1 MMGGFGPPFTQW
13 GMGGG
18 TQCAPYTPV
27 WGMNTYS
34 LEPRAQY
41 LALRNAADGR
51 KAHCAYCRRRAT
63 WDDGKNCPG
72 CGATDVVLK

>member
-1 MMGGFGPPFTQW
+1 MGGFGPPFTQW

-18 TQCAPYTPV
+18 PQCAPYTPG
-27 WGMNTYS
+27 WGMNTN
-34 LEPRAQY
+34 LMPPRAQY
-41 LALRNAADGR
+41 LALRNADSR